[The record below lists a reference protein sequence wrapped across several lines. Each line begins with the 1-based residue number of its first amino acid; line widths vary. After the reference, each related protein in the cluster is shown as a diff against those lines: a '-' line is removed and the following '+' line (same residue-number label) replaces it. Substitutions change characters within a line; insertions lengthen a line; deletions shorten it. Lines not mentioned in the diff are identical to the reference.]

1 MREAARPGRPEAVAP
16 AALPVAV
23 KREAQSAEAA
33 AEVVA
38 GLAGA
43 PAAASG
49 VGKAEAV
56 VAPVGVPVAVKE
68 EAQAAET
75 GAESVAEAVAG
86 LAGVPAVAAGWAVEP
101 SSSRCP
107 SRCSCSDR
115 DFLRPSQRS

>member
-16 AALPVAV
+16 ALPVAV
-23 KREAQSAEAA
+23 KREAQAAEAA

-86 LAGVPAVAAGWAVEP
+86 LAGVPAAAGWAVEP

-115 DFLRPSQRS
+115 DFLRPSQHS